1 MVGPE
6 FSIQCQQEIHLISS
20 LSGQVVGSCGL
31 AFLGCFSPSLAE
43 LVMDVGGSEE
53 VATIIV
59 PASEGTINNL
69 LFFMATGNR
78 DFQTFEDLLDVGRV
92 AMAMGVDTKNW
103 EMVEQGG
110 KDVMVD
116 ASVLKNRDVMEDVGV
131 LKNRETTKQ
140 NISFGHVAGI
150 TPTGN
155 IVNDMSQLDVVVQ
168 PVKERRWKC
177 VTCRLGFY
185 TKYGYQCHIKSKL
198 HSTNHQSNIQGVKK
212 EIPRNG
218 RKVNKYERKHEDKI
232 KKSGGELF
240 EDENIDEET
249 DSTTV
254 SGKWQESQKKRFHC
268 NPCRKGFYKHSH
280 FKTHTKSKKHL
291 AMIQQDLGDRV
302 EIKKTKIVQS
312 KKKEI

>member
-1 MVGPE
+1 MLLHGPSKQTVE
-6 FSIQCQQEIHLISS
+6 DSLWLGLSSPACQQEIHLISS

-198 HSTNHQSNIQGVKK
+198 HSTNHQSNIQGVKE

-218 RKVNKYERKHEDKI
+218 RKVKQRKQEDKI
-232 KKSGGELF
+232 KKNEGELF
-240 EDENIDEET
+240 EDE
-249 DSTTV
+249 
-254 SGKWQESQKKRFHC
+254 WQKSQKRRFHC
-268 NPCRKGFYKHSH
+268 NPCRKGFFKHGH
-280 FKTHTKSKKHL
+280 YKTHTTTKKHL